1 MSNVDIFNILKKYF
15 LQGKTTAAGSAGL
28 KLFLEW
34 RQKNKSVSTNCR
46 TNYNYL
52 KNNNYYFGMFLANN
66 YRQAGKTVMN
76 IKRV

>member
-34 RQKNKSVSTNCR
+34 RQK
-46 TNYNYL
+46 
-52 KNNNYYFGMFLANN
+52 
-66 YRQAGKTVMN
+66 KTKVFQP
-76 IKRV
+76 IVARIITI